1 MRESPGNYATLML
14 RNSRDGVSL
23 RYVKASELEV
33 SQPAIVS
40 GLILDVM
47 SGRLMSLGVRKGA
60 RIQKLRK
67 TTGGAILFRVEDH
80 RVVLHR
86 SLAEL
91 VEVREEI

>member
-1 MRESPGNYATLML
+1 ML
-14 RNSRDGVSL
+14 RNSADWTSL
-23 RYVKASELEV
+23 LDMKASELQA

-40 GLILDVM
+40 GMILDVM

-67 TTGGAILFRVEDH
+67 TTGGGILFRVEDH
-80 RVVLHR
+80 RVVIHR
-86 SLAEL
+86 ALAEL